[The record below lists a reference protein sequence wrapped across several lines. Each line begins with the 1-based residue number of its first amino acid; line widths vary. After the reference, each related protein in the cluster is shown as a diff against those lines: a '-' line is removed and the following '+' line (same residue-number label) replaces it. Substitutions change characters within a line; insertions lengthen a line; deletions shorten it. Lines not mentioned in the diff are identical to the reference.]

1 MLYIISLHVI
11 SHLRKTKWKR
21 GEVMRQNASKGASP
35 WLGSCMICIK
45 WSCVMHQGPKKCII
59 VCGLGLAMHQF
70 PQLKPPWFTNMP
82 LFEEFETQC
91 YMRCVWG
98 DQRVGVFYDSD
109 FSFVCHMSQVSFWE
123 AVWCFWWEWF
133 SPWLDSPTTRATG
146 HASVAAPAWR
156 VRLLQPSWFQT
167 NNWLKKKQ
175 ITKQN
180 SRLYRL

>member
-82 LFEEFETQC
+82 LFGEFETQC

-98 DQRVGVFYDSD
+98 YQRVGVFLWQWFYLIMPHVPCIFLGSSLMFLMGVI
-109 FSFVCHMSQVSFWE
+109 FSMARFPHHAGNRACLSSCSGMARALAATILVSNKQLIKE
-123 AVWCFWWEWF
+123 K
-133 SPWLDSPTTRATG
+133 
-146 HASVAAPAWR
+146 
-156 VRLLQPSWFQT
+156 T
-167 NNWLKKKQ
+167 N
-175 ITKQN
+175 
-180 SRLYRL
+180 Y